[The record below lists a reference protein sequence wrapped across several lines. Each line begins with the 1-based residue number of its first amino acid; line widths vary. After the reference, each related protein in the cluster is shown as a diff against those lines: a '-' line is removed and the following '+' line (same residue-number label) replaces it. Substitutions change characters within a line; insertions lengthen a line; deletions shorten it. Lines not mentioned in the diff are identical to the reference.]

1 MYIFIIWGMCHI
13 RFNNPSTK
21 LSDESF
27 CSSSLIE
34 TFFFPS
40 IETAFLYALLT
51 LLVHVAV
58 IFLVDFLN
66 VSERSL
72 IVADLSEHSSASRSK
87 EQLPSPSGTDI

>member
-1 MYIFIIWGMCHI
+1 M
-13 RFNNPSTK
+13 
-21 LSDESF
+21 
-27 CSSSLIE
+27 SLFVPAVLLRL
-34 TFFFPS
+34 FFFPS